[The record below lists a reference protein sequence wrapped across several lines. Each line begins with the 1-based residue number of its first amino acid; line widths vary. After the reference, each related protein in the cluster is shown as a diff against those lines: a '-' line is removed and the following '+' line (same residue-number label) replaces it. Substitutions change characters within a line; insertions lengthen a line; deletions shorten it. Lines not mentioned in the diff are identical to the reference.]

1 MCDFVG
7 TVAGCGASVFIVHA
21 RNAMLKGLSP
31 KQNREVPPLKYDYV
45 HRLKRDFPDLTIVI
59 NGGFTTHQAIAEQ
72 LACVDGVMLGRI
84 AYHHPWLLAEAQ
96 AYCFGDESPTRTRAR
111 VIEAMVPYVEAQ
123 LAQGVSLRAIARH
136 MLGLY
141 HGQPGGRRFRQLL
154 SDARRL
160 ENGGSALLL
169 EALAAVEP
177 AEAPVE

>member
-1 MCDFVG
+1 
-7 TVAGCGASVFIVHA
+7 
-21 RNAMLKGLSP
+21 
-31 KQNREVPPLKYDYV
+31 
-45 HRLKRDFPDLTIVI
+45 
-59 NGGFTTHQAIAEQ
+59 
-72 LACVDGVMLGRI
+72 MLGRI

-123 LAQGVSLRAIARH
+123 LAQGVGLRAIARH

-160 ENGGSALLL
+160 ENDGSALLL
-169 EALAAVEP
+169 EALVAVEP
-177 AEAPVE
+177 AEVTA